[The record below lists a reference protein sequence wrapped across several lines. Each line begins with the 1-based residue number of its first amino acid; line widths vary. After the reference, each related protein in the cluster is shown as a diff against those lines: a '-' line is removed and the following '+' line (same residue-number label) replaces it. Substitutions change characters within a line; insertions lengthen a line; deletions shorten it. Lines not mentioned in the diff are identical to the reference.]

1 MYGYPVPGSE
11 YTWLIVASWDRGG
24 ADTSCLDSKN
34 CHQAPVVQKMN
45 NAIHWINLYPVDKLI
60 DFPNTCPLDCVAKSL
75 EKFSQ

>member
-1 MYGYPVPGSE
+1 M
-11 YTWLIVASWDRGG
+11 TDRRVLRSCLVGLSSNG

-45 NAIHWINLYPVDKLI
+45 NTIHWINLYLVDKPI

-75 EKFSQ
+75 EKFPQ